1 MKGWGFLVNLYGINI
16 SSCNDEDTLNL
27 LKTLI
32 SDERKAKME
41 RFVFK
46 KDSIRCLL
54 GEIIARY
61 AVSKHLNCKNSEISF
76 KIDSYNK
83 PCLDKPNESVF
94 FNISHS
100 GDWVVCVISNKPCG
114 IDIESIKDSDFGIA
128 KRFFTQDEYES
139 LMKQPADYRTKYF
152 FMLWTLK
159 ESYIKTDGRG
169 LSLPL
174 DSFSF
179 EFGAGQ
185 ITLSTKNTLTDCFF
199 KQFDIDETHIMSV
212 CSQGDCFPDEI
223 IHISVD
229 EILSILI

>member
-1 MKGWGFLVNLYGINI
+1 MKGWGFLVNLYGINV
-16 SSCNDEDTLNL
+16 SSFTDEETLNL
-27 LKTLI
+27 LKPLI

-41 RFVFK
+41 RFHFK

-54 GEIIARY
+54 GEIIARF
-61 AVSKHLNCKNSEISF
+61 AVSKRLNCKNSDISF
-76 KIDSYNK
+76 KVDSFSK
-83 PCLDKPNESVF
+83 PCLDKPKDSIF

-100 GDWVVCVISNKPCG
+100 GDWVVCVLSDYPCG
-114 IDIESIKDSDFGIA
+114 IDIEFIKETDFGIA

-139 LMKQPADYRTKYF
+139 LMRQPAHYRSKYF

-179 EFGAGQ
+179 KLDSDK
-185 ITLSTKNTLTDCFF
+185 ISLLTKNALTNCFF
-199 KQFDIDETHIMSV
+199 KQFATDDNHIMSV
-212 CSQGDCFPDEI
+212 CAQESCFPAEI
-223 IHISVD
+223 IQVSIVD
-229 EILSILI
+229 ILNTLT

>member
-1 MKGWGFLVNLYGINI
+1 MKGWGFLVNLYGINF
-16 SSCNDEDTLNL
+16 SSFTDEAKLNL

-32 SDERKAKME
+32 SDERKAKMD

-61 AVSKHLNCKNSEISF
+61 AISKHLNCKSSDISF
-76 KIDSYNK
+76 KVDSFGK
-83 PCLDKPNESVF
+83 PCLDSPNDSVF

-100 GDWVVCVISNKPCG
+100 GDWVVCVLSSSPCG
-114 IDIESIKDSDFGIA
+114 IDIEFIKETDFGIA
-128 KRFFTQDEYES
+128 KRFFTQEEYES
-139 LMKQPADYRTKYF
+139 LMSQPAHYRTKYF

-179 EFGAGQ
+179 KLGSGQ
-185 ITLSTKNTLTDCFF
+185 ISLSTKNMLTNCFF
-199 KQFDIDETHIMSV
+199 KQFIIDDAHVMSV
-212 CSQGDCFPDEI
+212 CAQDSCFPDETT
-223 IHISVD
+223 HISVD
-229 EILSILI
+229 DILNTLI